1 MDGARND
8 KVVTVSHLTFLSLS
22 LSSLD
27 IYSKTYA
34 CSLRPCSSEEE
45 DIDECKRGVFKAS
58 YGFSWL
64 RRWESWPMGKKH
76 RRLLLLLPLLLL
88 AIYIEWRVINSM
100 WSCEYA
106 WMTHHMPTNVFWS
119 WLGSLTAMLSMHCNY
134 VRVQFH
140 PPLVF

>member
-58 YGFSWL
+58 YGFFL
-64 RRWESWPMGKKH
+64 VKEMGK
-76 RRLLLLLPLLLL
+76 L
-88 AIYIEWRVINSM
+88 AHGKEAQKTTTTTTTSSSSYIYRVTSN
-100 WSCEYA
+100 
-106 WMTHHMPTNVFWS
+106 
-119 WLGSLTAMLSMHCNY
+119 
-134 VRVQFH
+134 
-140 PPLVF
+140 